1 MGSVDDV
8 RSLEYAQSEPIRR
21 VPWERTPGA
30 SLLDRVLQSLN
41 QTTDT

>member
-1 MGSVDDV
+1 MGTVDEV
-8 RSLEYAQSEPIRR
+8 RSLEYAQSEPSQP

-30 SLLDRVLQSLN
+30 SVLDRVLQSLN